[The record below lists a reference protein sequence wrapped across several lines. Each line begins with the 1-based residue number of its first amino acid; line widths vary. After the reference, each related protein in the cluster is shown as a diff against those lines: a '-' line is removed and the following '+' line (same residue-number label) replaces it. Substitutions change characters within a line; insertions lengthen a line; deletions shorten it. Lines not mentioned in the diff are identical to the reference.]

1 MDNLPNRGAS
11 EEHRRHIAVQIN
23 QRIRELGIN
32 QSELARKINTSRDNV
47 SGWCRGTSCP
57 RGPMMYRLA
66 AALNC
71 TVSDLIP
78 ENLLKAEQARDDSLE
93 ASYDPESNT
102 MRVRM
107 DIQLPMAAAVE
118 LMALVNKAIGRPG

>member
-1 MDNLPNRGAS
+1 
-11 EEHRRHIAVQIN
+11 
-23 QRIRELGIN
+23 
-32 QSELARKINTSRDNV
+32 
-47 SGWCRGTSCP
+47 
-57 RGPMMYRLA
+57 MYRLA